1 MSIENKIACFK
12 VKLNWTREKFQMST
26 FEKLSGLLDLFH
38 PPPPPHTF
46 SYLLQSLPTTPSFTL
61 LPPSLFLFLLGLVW
75 FGMGGGHQMTSEF
88 ICEKLPPP
96 KHPPDSSYILP
107 KDFRWHSRLYGG
119 DIAIIA
125 TSSRSRSLRDLRL

>member
-38 PPPPPHTF
+38 PPPPPHSF
-46 SYLLQSLPTTPSFTL
+46 SYLLQSLPTTSSFTL
-61 LPPSLFLFLLGLVW
+61 LPPSISSYFFLVW
-75 FGMGGGHQMTSEF
+75 YGGGRQMTSEF
-88 ICEKLPPP
+88 ICEELPPP